1 MKLKE
6 LEDYHWFP
14 AVLRKYQMEFIGI
27 LVSRFHLYSKV
38 TGIIQ
43 SDMEG
48 QGLIQIEDLCS
59 GSGLPAIYIH
69 HHLTIPGLT
78 TTLTD
83 KFPQKITTPKGIFY
97 KNEAVDM
104 NTLLAFSEKY
114 YTLYNAFHHFNSEEQ
129 KTIVRKIIENKS
141 NLLIV
146 EIVQPSIL
154 SFLHVTLASTLGVIF
169 MCPFI
174 KPFDWKR
181 IFFTYIIPINL
192 ITVLTDGFISILKS
206 KTKKQYEDWKSNLNF
221 DQRYITINEN
231 FQFPTYIITLKISGK
246 YD

>member
-1 MKLKE
+1 MKIKE
-6 LEDYHWFP
+6 LEDYPWFP

-27 LVSRFHLYSKV
+27 MVSRFHLYRKV
-38 TGIIQ
+38 TRIIQ

-48 QGLIQIEDLCS
+48 SGLNQIEDLCS
-59 GSGLPAIYIH
+59 GSGLPAIYVH
-69 HHLTIPGLT
+69 NHLSMDGLT

-83 KFPQKITTPKGIFY
+83 KFPQKIKDQIGIYY
-97 KNEAVDM
+97 KNETVDM
-104 NTLLAFSEKY
+104 NSLQAFPEKY
-114 YTLYNAFHHFNSEEQ
+114 YTLYNAFHHFTPEEQ
-129 KTIVRKIIENKS
+129 KTLVEKIIKNKS
-141 NLLIV
+141 NLLIA
-146 EIVQPSIL
+146 EIVQPSFL
-154 SFLHVTLASTLGVIF
+154 SFLHVTLASTLGVIL
-169 MCPFI
+169 MCPLI
-174 KPFDWKR
+174 QPFEWKR

-221 DQRYITINEN
+221 DQRYITINEH